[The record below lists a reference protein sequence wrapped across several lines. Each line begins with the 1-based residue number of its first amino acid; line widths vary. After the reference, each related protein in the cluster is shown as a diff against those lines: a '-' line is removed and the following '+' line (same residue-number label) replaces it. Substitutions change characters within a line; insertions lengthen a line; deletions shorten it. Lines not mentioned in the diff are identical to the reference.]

1 MLLDTLKRSLNKRVL
16 QKQPKPIKR
25 QPTNLE
31 SAQWIGILFD
41 ATTQKNR
48 EEILTYKKKLEK
60 SGKKVQLLAYIN
72 SRSKE
77 LDYNFPFFIRRE
89 VDWRGVPQSKA
100 IEDFATRS
108 FDLLLVIHPK
118 TSIVFEYIVTLT
130 DARLKVGPYTE
141 DTKSYDFMVQTDDS
155 TISEF
160 INQIEKYVD
169 FVKPYPKAK
178 RTTRNTKNK
187 RITSTAI

>member
-25 QPTNLE
+25 EPTNLK

-41 ATTQKNR
+41 ATSKSSR
-48 EEILTYKKKLEK
+48 DSILAYKRKLEK
-60 SGKKVQLLAYIN
+60 SGKKIQLLAYVN
-72 SRSKE
+72 SRAKDLNYE
-77 LDYNFPFFIRRE
+77 FPFFTRRE

-108 FDLLLVIHPK
+108 FDLLLLVHPK

-141 DTKSYDFMVQTDDS
+141 DTKSYDFMVQVENATL
-155 TISEF
+155 TEF
-160 INQIEKYVD
+160 IKQVEKYVD
-169 FVKPYPKAK
+169 FVKPYPSNK
-178 RTTRNTKNK
+178 RTLKSTKSK
-187 RITSTAI
+187 RATSIVS